1 MYDSNAQAVSS
12 ALTATSTE
20 VFNAATIQQI
30 LSLVSSPTD
39 TKVVVDST
47 TVVNNATISGAAGVE
62 VLFVNTAPNAVTNVT
77 LTGDTPVVFFQG
89 AGGVN
94 ATVGTAP
101 TANTAEAGASL
112 ATVAGV
118 DIERVIVGT
127 AGADTI
133 TIVDGKN
140 TQVIV
145 GDKDTVVAG
154 TGQLVVNAT
163 QGTSK
168 VTGNDETVIV
178 TAGVEDDFTIITN
191 NGMSKITNTKTNV
204 SVEFTDVDFVQLN
217 GTDALIFADNA
228 DQAVVAHIYQALLG
242 RTADAGGLDFWFD
255 RADDGAAL
263 TSIAMGFM
271 DAAEYTGETQTN
283 AQFIDALYDGL
294 LDRDGDAAGTA
305 FWTAQLTAGMSRAAV
320 AVEFVESVMSGIETE
335 IVGSVTIVDP
345 IG

>member
-1 MYDSNAQAVSS
+1 MYESNAQAVSTQ
-12 ALTATSTE
+12 LTATSTE

-30 LSLVSSPTD
+30 LSLVTSSTD
-39 TKVVVDST
+39 TTVVVDTAIAS
-47 TVVNNATISGAAGVE
+47 NNATISGGAGVE
-62 VLFVNTAPNAVTNVT
+62 VLFVNTAANAVTNVT
-77 LTGDTPVVFFQG
+77 VTGDTPVVFFQG

-94 ATVGTAP
+94 AVIGTA
-101 TANTAEAGASL
+101 TANTAEAGSSM

-118 DIERVIVGT
+118 NVERVIVGT

-145 GDKDTVVAG
+145 GDKDVVVAG
-154 TGQLVVNAT
+154 TGHLVVNAT
-163 QGTSK
+163 QGSSK
-168 VTGNDETVIV
+168 VTGNNETVIV
-178 TAGVEDDFTIITN
+178 TAGVEDDFTISTS
-191 NGMSKITNTKTNV
+191 NGVSKITNTKTNV

-217 GTDALIFADNA
+217 GTDALIFADDA
-228 DQAVVAHIYQALLG
+228 GQAVVAHIYQALLG

-255 RADDGAAL
+255 RADDGVSL
-263 TSIAMGFM
+263 TSIANGFM
-271 DAAEYTGETQTN
+271 NATEYTGKTQTN

-294 LDRDGDAAGTA
+294 LARDGDAAGSA
-305 FWTAQLTAGMSRAAV
+305 FWIAQLSGGMSRADV
-320 AVEFVESVMSGIETE
+320 AVEFVEAVMSGVEAQ

>member
-1 MYDSNAQAVSS
+1 MYDSNAQAVSNQL
-12 ALTATSTE
+12 AATSTE

-30 LSLVSSPTD
+30 LSLVSSSTD

-47 TVVNNATISGAAGVE
+47 TVANNATISGAAGVE

-94 ATVGTAP
+94 ATIGTA

-118 DIERVIVGT
+118 NVERVIVGT

-154 TGQLVVNAT
+154 TGHLVVNAT

-168 VTGNDETVIV
+168 VVGNDETVIV

-217 GTDALIFADNA
+217 GTEALIFADNA

-242 RTADAGGLDFWFD
+242 RTADAGGLDYWFD
-255 RADDGAAL
+255 RADAGAAL

-305 FWTAQLTAGMSRAAV
+305 FWTAQLTSGMSRAAV

>member
-1 MYDSNAQAVSS
+1 MYDSNAQAVSNQL
-12 ALTATSTE
+12 AATSTQF
-20 VFNAATIQQI
+20 FNTRTIDQI
-30 LSLVSSPTD
+30 LALVSTPTD
-39 TKVVVDST
+39 PKVVVDT
-47 TVVNNATISGAAGVE
+47 VTVVNNATISGGAGVE
-62 VLFVNTAPNAVTNVT
+62 VLFVSTAPNALTNITV
-77 LTGDTPVVFFQG
+77 TGDTPVVFFQG

-94 ATVGTAP
+94 ATIGTATP
-101 TANTAEAGASL
+101 NTAEAGSSA
-112 ATVAGV
+112 AVVAGV
-118 DIERVIVGT
+118 NVERVIVGT

-140 TQVIV
+140 TQVIA

-154 TGQLVVNAT
+154 TGQTVVVAA

-168 VTGNDETVIV
+168 VVGNDKTIIV
-178 TAGVEDDFTIITN
+178 TDGVEADFSIITN
-191 NGMSKITNTKTNV
+191 NGQSKVTNTKTNV

-242 RTADAGGLDFWFD
+242 RTADAGGLEFWFD
-255 RADDGAAL
+255 RADAGVAL
-263 TSIAMGFM
+263 STIASGFM
-271 DAAEYTGETQTN
+271 DAAEYTGGTQTN

-294 LDRDGDAAGTA
+294 LDRDGDTAGTA
-305 FWTAQLTAGMSRAAV
+305 FWISKLDSGIARSAIT
-320 AVEFVESVMSGIETE
+320 VEFVEAVMSGVETQ

>member
-1 MYDSNAQAVSS
+1 MYDSNAQAVSN

-30 LSLVSSPTD
+30 LSLVSSSTD

-47 TVVNNATISGAAGVE
+47 TVANNATISGAAGVE

-77 LTGDTPVVFFQG
+77 VTGDTPVVFFQG

-101 TANTAEAGASL
+101 VANTAEAGASL
-112 ATVAGV
+112 ATIAGV

-140 TQVIV
+140 TQVIA

-168 VTGNDETVIV
+168 VVGNDETVIV
-178 TAGVEDDFTIITN
+178 TAGVEKDFTIITN
-191 NGMSKITNTKTNV
+191 NGMSK
-204 SVEFTDVDFVQLN
+204 
-217 GTDALIFADNA
+217 IFADNA

-255 RADDGAAL
+255 RADAGAAL

-294 LDRDGDAAGTA
+294 LDRDGDAAGSA

>member
-1 MYDSNAQAVSS
+1 MYESNAQAVSNQ
-12 ALTATSTE
+12 LTATSTE
-20 VFNAATIQQI
+20 VFNAATISQI
-30 LSLVSSPTD
+30 LSLVSSSTD
-39 TKVVVDST
+39 TTVVVDST
-47 TVVNNATISGAAGVE
+47 TVANNATISGAAGVE
-62 VLFVNTAPNAVTNVT
+62 VLFVTTSPNAVTNVT

-94 ATVGTAP
+94 ATVGTATP
-101 TANTAEAGASL
+101 NTADAGSSQAV
-112 ATVAGV
+112 VAGV

-178 TAGVEDDFTIITN
+178 VAGVEDDFTIITN
-191 NGMSKITNTKTNV
+191 NGQSKITNTKTNV
-204 SVEFTDVDFVQLN
+204 SVEFTDVDFVKLD

-283 AQFIDALYDGL
+283 AQFIDSLYDGL

-305 FWTAQLTAGMSRAAV
+305 FWVGQLTNGMSRAAV
-320 AVEFVESVMSGIETE
+320 TVNFVEAVMSGVETE

>member
-1 MYDSNAQAVSS
+1 MYDSNAQAVSNQL
-12 ALTATSTE
+12 ATTSTE

-30 LSLVSSPTD
+30 LSLVTSSTD
-39 TKVVVDST
+39 TKVVVDTT
-47 TVVNNATISGAAGVE
+47 TVANNATISGAAGVE

-94 ATVGTAP
+94 ATVGTA

-118 DIERVIVGT
+118 NVERVIVGT

-140 TQVIV
+140 TQVIA

-154 TGQLVVNAT
+154 TGKLVVNAT

-168 VTGNDETVIV
+168 VVGNDETVIV
-178 TAGVEDDFTIITN
+178 TAGVEKDFTIVTN
-191 NGMSKITNTKTNV
+191 NGMSKIINTKTNV

-217 GTDALIFADNA
+217 GTEALIFADDA

-242 RTADAGGLDFWFD
+242 RTADAGGLDYWFD
-255 RADDGAAL
+255 RADAGASL
-263 TSIAMGFM
+263 SSIAMGFM

-294 LDRDGDAAGTA
+294 LDRDGDAAGSA
-305 FWTAQLTAGMSRAAV
+305 FWVAQLTGGMSRAAV
-320 AVEFVESVMSGIETE
+320 AVEFVEAVMSGVETE